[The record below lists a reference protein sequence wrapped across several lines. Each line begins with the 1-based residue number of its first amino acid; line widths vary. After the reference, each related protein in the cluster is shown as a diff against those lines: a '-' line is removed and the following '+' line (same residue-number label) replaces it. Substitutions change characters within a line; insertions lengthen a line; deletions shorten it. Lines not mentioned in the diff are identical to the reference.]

1 MKVLKNVKFRKESLY
16 WLINFLL
23 LLLGQTIARNDI
35 EGVKKGSTYFFIAGI
50 TMFVVKASAI
60 LFKYFKKRTKQ

>member
-1 MKVLKNVKFRKESLY
+1 MLNKKFTKKSLY

-35 EGVKKGSTYFFIAGI
+35 EDIRKLSTYFFIAGI
-50 TMFVVKASAI
+50 IMFTVKVSAI
-60 LFKYFKKRTKQ
+60 LLKFLKERKNSNQ

>member
-1 MKVLKNVKFRKESLY
+1 MLNKKFTKKSLY

-35 EGVKKGSTYFFIAGI
+35 EGIRKLSTYFFIAGI
-50 TMFVVKASAI
+50 IMFTVKVSAI
-60 LFKYFKKRTKQ
+60 LLKFLKERKNSNQ